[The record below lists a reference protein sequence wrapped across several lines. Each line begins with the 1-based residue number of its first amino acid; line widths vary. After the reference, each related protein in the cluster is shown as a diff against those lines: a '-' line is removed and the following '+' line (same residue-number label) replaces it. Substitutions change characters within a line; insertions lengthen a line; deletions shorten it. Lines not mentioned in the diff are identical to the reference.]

1 VASSEP
7 AATSSLTAR
16 FGAIVKP
23 RADRSH
29 DRKGVGSSKSTESPG
44 HGNNEPA
51 AASEPVAAADL
62 IAGSEFQAR
71 RRTVSVGLDGRKLDA
86 LLVAFSPNLRY
97 LSGFTGSNGNLLLTP
112 QRSILFTDPRYR
124 IQAALETTCEIRIA
138 KGPLAVALGTAI
150 ARLGLKRIGYEPA
163 RMTCDLFESLKA
175 KLPMRASLEPSLG
188 ENGAAGWIEEL
199 RMVKSAAEIDLIR
212 RSVETNSRAF
222 EQVVARV
229 KPGMKESDLAA
240 ELEYRMRRLGAGKPA
255 FETIVASGVRS
266 AWPHAQPSA
275 ARLQTGGLVV
285 VDMGAMQE
293 GYASDMTRM
302 LYLGMPG
309 TKVKRTYRA
318 VLEAQLAA
326 IDAVRAGASTA
337 RVDGAARKVLQGYG
351 LDRAFIHSTGHGLG
365 LEIHEPPRIGKRDK
379 TRLQAGMAITI
390 EPGVYLEGFG
400 GVRIE
405 DTVVVT
411 EKGCEILTP
420 TSKDLRL
427 I

>member
-1 VASSEP
+1 
-7 AATSSLTAR
+7 
-16 FGAIVKP
+16 VKP
-23 RADRSH
+23 LAYQSHDVDRSH
-29 DRKGVGSSKSTESPG
+29 DRKGVS
-44 HGNNEPA
+44 A
-51 AASEPVAAADL
+51 
-62 IAGSEFQAR
+62 EFQAR
-71 RRTVSVGLDGRKLDA
+71 RQAIAAGLAPRKLDA

-112 QRSILFTDPRYR
+112 RRSILFTDPRYR
-124 IQAALETTCEIRIA
+124 IQSALETTCEVRIV
-138 KGPLAVALGTAI
+138 KGPLANAIGAAI
-150 ARLGLKRIGYEPA
+150 ARQGLRRIGYEPA
-163 RMTCDLFESLKA
+163 RMTCDLFDSLKS
-175 KLPMRASLEPSLG
+175 KLPMRASLEPCPPLG
-188 ENGAAGWIEEL
+188 ENSPGWIEEL
-199 RMVKSAAEIDLIR
+199 RMVKSAAEIELIR
-212 RSVETNSRAF
+212 HSVQTNSRAF

-229 KPGMKESDLAA
+229 KLGMKESDLAA
-240 ELEYRMRRLGAGKPA
+240 ELEYRMRRLGAAKPA
-255 FETIVASGVRS
+255 FETIVAGGARS
-266 AWPHAQPSA
+266 AWPHAQPTA

-302 LYLGMPG
+302 LYLGVPG
-309 TKVKRTYRA
+309 AKVKRTYRA

-326 IDAVRAGASTA
+326 IDAVRAGASSA
-337 RVDGAARKVLQGYG
+337 RVDGAARKVLQAYG

-411 EKGCEILTP
+411 ERGCEILTP
-420 TSKDLRL
+420 TSKDLRV